1 MIKIGLHLKFQ
12 KKKFEC
18 DLDLGKK
25 LEEWKEIFASRLI
38 KIAVKS
44 LGKVKDCEAV
54 MAASNDYR
62 NSQDY
67 LMRFFNEKITEGKP
81 SDKISKSN
89 ILIEFKEWWRQENP
103 SGEGSK
109 RMN

>member
-1 MIKIGLHLKFQ
+1 M
-12 KKKFEC
+12 
-18 DLDLGKK
+18 
-25 LEEWKEIFASRLI
+25 EEWKEIFASRLI

-103 SGEGSK
+103 SEKVPKADELTEFLSMKCGNYKKERLVGLE
-109 RMN
+109 NCI